1 MTYFVPSGTNKNLSG
16 DEIANI
22 TFYDDIAHVLQ
33 NINQSINLFVIKG
46 HRPLTHH
53 INSKTITTKM
63 QNYTGYKDE
72 LTYNISYRTT

>member
-1 MTYFVPSGTNKNLSG
+1 MQSRRKNIHTCNYSTNIINQS
-16 DEIANI
+16 
-22 TFYDDIAHVLQ
+22 
-33 NINQSINLFVIKG
+33 INQSINLFVIKG